1 MIKFIIYGENKKQ
14 FIQKVNELDLTVR
27 WQATIVEYKSKRSDI
42 QNNRYWS
49 LMTEF
54 GNFLGYTKDEL
65 HEICRYKFLRNFI
78 EIEGEQLP
86 LLKTTTKLTTA
97 EMADYQNEIER
108 WGHEMGYYFES

>member
-1 MIKFIIYGENKKQ
+1 MIKFIIYHNKPQFNKK
-14 FIQKVNELDLTVR
+14 VEELDNETKYL
-27 WQATIVEYKSKRSDI
+27 ATIVEYKSKRSDI

-54 GNFLGYTKDEL
+54 GNFLGYSKDNL

-97 EMADYQNEIER
+97 QMADYQNEIER
-108 WGHEMGYYFES
+108 WGHEMGFYFEC

>member
-1 MIKFIIYGENKKQ
+1 MIKFIIYGDNKKQ
-14 FIQKVNELDLTVR
+14 FIQKVDELDPTMR

-42 QNNRYWS
+42 QNNRYWA

-54 GNFLGYTKDEL
+54 GNFLGYSKDDL
-65 HEICRYKFLRNFI
+65 HDICRYKFLRNFI

-97 EMADYQNEIER
+97 EMANFQNEIER
-108 WGHEMGYYFES
+108 WGHEMGFYFEA